1 MSLELDTRS
10 LPREQDQLTAAIDAA
25 CAALYRAQ
33 NADGHWCYELE
44 ADATIPAEY
53 VLLRHYRGDPVDA
66 ELERKI
72 GVYLRRIQSKK
83 HGGWPL
89 FHDGAFDI
97 SATLKAYFALKTIGD
112 DINAPHMVRA
122 REAILARGGAKNV
135 NVFTRIL
142 LALFGIMDW
151 NAVPMMPVEITLL
164 PRWFPFHLTKIS
176 YWGRTVLIPLLV
188 LFALKPRAKNPR
200 GITLDELFT
209 EPPLT
214 IGASEKAPHQNAA
227 IFAFFRGVD
236 VVLRKLFDDPPEKLR
251 ARAIAKAVAFVD
263 ERLNGKDGL
272 GAIFPAMANA
282 TMMYDALG
290 GPENAR
296 KAAIA
301 RDSVERLLVI
311 KDDEAYCQP
320 CVSPVWD
327 TVLAAQALL
336 EVGGDEATAHVKR
349 ALDWLK
355 PLQVLDVVG
364 DWSVRAPNLRPGGWA
379 FQYANPHYPDLDD
392 TAVVMM
398 AMDRLRKTTDTYDYD
413 ASLARAEEWVRGMQ
427 SRNGGW
433 AAFDI
438 DNTHE
443 YLNNIPFAD
452 HGALV
457 DPPTEDV
464 GARCVSALAQLGA
477 KPDDPA
483 IKRGVDYLLGK
494 QLDEGSWYGRWG
506 ANYIYGTWS
515 TLCALNSAG
524 VPHSHPAIRKAVNWL
539 VSIQNDDGGWGED
552 LESYKLDYRGYE
564 KAPSTASQTAWAAI
578 ALMAAGEVNNPA
590 VARGIEYLTRTQ
602 NGEGLWDEELYT
614 GTGFPRV
621 FYLRY
626 HGYRKYFPLWA
637 LARFRRAR
645 QSNERFAFGM

>member
-1 MSLELDTRS
+1 MTLDLDSRVS
-10 LPREQDQLTAAIDAA
+10 PDAAALDRAIDDA
-25 CAALYRAQ
+25 CRALYVTQ
-33 NADGHWCYELE
+33 QADGHWLYELE

-53 VLLRHYRGDPVDA
+53 VLLRHYRGEPVDA

-72 GVYLRRIQSKK
+72 GVYLRRIQSGV
-83 HGGWPL
+83 HDGWPL
-89 FHDGAFDI
+89 FHDGAFDM
-97 SATLKAYFALKTIGD
+97 SATVKAYFALKTIGD
-112 DINAPHMVRA
+112 DIDAPHMRRA
-122 REAILARGGAKNV
+122 REAILKRGGAVNV
-135 NVFTRIL
+135 NVFSRVM
-142 LALFGIMDW
+142 LALFGIINWD
-151 NAVPMMPVEITLL
+151 AVPMMPVEIALL
-164 PRWFPFHLTKIS
+164 PQWFPFHLTKIS
-176 YWGRTVLIPLLV
+176 YWGRTVLAPLLV

-200 GITLDELFT
+200 GVTLDELFL
-209 EPPLT
+209 EPPL
-214 IGASEKAPHQNAA
+214 GLGLAEKAPHQNPA
-227 IFAFFRGVD
+227 IFAFFRVVD
-236 VVLRKLFDDPPEKLR
+236 IALRKTFSDPPAKLR
-251 ARAIAKAVAFVD
+251 RRAIASVVDFVS

-282 TMMYDALG
+282 CMMFDALG
-290 GPENAR
+290 GPENEK

-320 CVSPVWD
+320 CLSPVWD

-336 EVGGDEATAHVKR
+336 DVGSPEAVAHARKG
-349 ALDWLK
+349 LDWLV
-355 PLQVLDVVG
+355 PLQELNVEG
-364 DWSVRAPNLRPGGWA
+364 DWIVRAPGLRPGGWA

-392 TAVVMM
+392 TAVVIM
-398 AMDRLRKTTDTYDYD
+398 AMDRARKVSGGHDYD
-413 ASLARAEEWVRGMQ
+413 VAIARAEEWTRGMQ

-438 DNTHE
+438 DNTYE

-483 IKRGVDYLLGK
+483 IKRGIAYLLGE
-494 QLDEGSWYGRWG
+494 QMEEGSWYGRWG
-506 ANYIYGTWS
+506 LNYIYGTWS
-515 TLCALNSAG
+515 VLCALNAAG
-524 VPHSHPAIRKAVNWL
+524 LPHDHPAIRKAASWL
-539 VSIQNDDGGWGED
+539 IAIQNEDGGWGED
-552 LESYKLDYRGYE
+552 GDSYKLDYKGYE
-564 KAPSTASQTAWAAI
+564 KAPSTASQTAWALL
-578 ALMAAGEVNNPA
+578 ALMAAGEVSHPA
-590 VARGIEYLTRTQ
+590 VARGVRYLTQ
-602 NGEGLWDEELYT
+602 SQGADGFWEEERFT

-637 LARFRRAR
+637 LARYRRLR